1 MNSTQTR
8 FFVLIALSLL
18 LTFPVLAAERTPLL
32 LPGKQSLYQRVLVIP
47 DGRLYP
53 APGAV
58 GKPTIPFTAY
68 YVYARKQAE
77 GENWIQ
83 VGTDRHGTIQG
94 WLRAKD
100 AIDWNQGLTVAFR
113 EPTDH
118 DRALLFRNAEALQ
131 EIAGK
136 RDLKRY
142 QALYDAAVKG
152 KTKPDSPVVAIQP
165 PGKLD
170 IRKDFYL
177 VPILAFRDIFVGNEQ
192 ARMLK
197 VTSVPLQESPMPS
210 PPKSVPE
217 IRTAASPAAA
227 LGVALAKKK
236 ARKAQPGQPN
246 SALPN
251 LGTGYRAGLVF
262 VIDST
267 LSMDPYIDRT
277 REAVMKIYDSLGEA
291 GLLGN
296 VNFGLVAFRDSL
308 QSIPQ
313 LDYLTRTYVTLD
325 QGRNPGTFL
334 QQVQNLRAAKVSSQ
348 DFKEDAYAGIKRA
361 IDNTD
366 WSGHAA
372 RYIVLVTDAGPREAG
387 DPLSS
392 TGLSA
397 QQLNKLAREK
407 GIAIF
412 VLHLLTPATKADHA
426 RAATLYRE
434 LSKFPGIG
442 SLYYGV
448 PTGDIREFGHVLD
461 TVAGQITM
469 QVQVAAAG
477 RPLEKPAEPAA
488 VPESESNPQLA
499 ELKSKIA
506 KLGYALQ
513 MRYLQ
518 RTEGGKIPRVFNA
531 WLLDHDIRNPEKRT
545 LDVLVL
551 LTRDQLSDLH
561 DILQQVLQTAEE
573 GLLSPDNFLNELKS
587 LAATIARDPE
597 KLGETTATTA
607 GTGKSLADLGFMRE
621 YIEGLPYTGEVMN
634 LSLADW
640 EAWPAR
646 EQIAFIQR
654 LEDKIQY
661 YRALHDHTDL
671 WVSLDGGPIDGDS
684 VFPIPLEMLP

>member
-1 MNSTQTR
+1 MKPIR
-8 FFVLIALSLL
+8 IPVVLSLALSLL
-18 LTFPVLAAERTPLL
+18 LALPVLAAERTPLL
-32 LPGKQSLYQRVLVIP
+32 MSGKQSLYQRVLVIP
-47 DGRLYP
+47 GGRLYG
-53 APGAV
+53 APGAA
-58 GKPTIPFTAY
+58 GKPTTPFTAY
-68 YVYARKQAE
+68 YVYARKQQR

-83 VGTDRHGTIQG
+83 VGTDRHGTVKG
-94 WLRAKD
+94 WLRGRD

-113 EPTDH
+113 EPRGH
-118 DRALLFRNAEALQ
+118 DRALLFRSAEALQ

-142 QALYDAAVKG
+142 QALYQAALKG
-152 KTKPDSPVVAIQP
+152 EIRPGSPVVAIQP
-165 PGKLD
+165 AGKLD

-177 VPILAFRDIFVGNEQ
+177 VPILDFRDVYVGDEQ

-197 VTSVPLQESPMPS
+197 VASVPLRES
-210 PPKSVPE
+210 PPKIAKAKPQS
-217 IRTAASPAAA
+217 AAKKAAPAAK
-227 LGVALAKKK
+227 LK
-236 ARKAQPGQPN
+236 
-246 SALPN
+246 
-251 LGTGYRAGLVF
+251 GYNAGLAF

-277 REAVMKIYDSLGEA
+277 REAVMKIYDSLGDA

-296 VNFGLVAFRDSL
+296 VNFGLVAFRDNL
-308 QSIPQ
+308 QSTPE
-313 LDYLTRTYVTLD
+313 LGYLARTFVTLE

-334 QQVQNLRAAKVSSQ
+334 QQIQSLKAAQVSSL

-361 IDNTD
+361 IDNMG
-366 WSGHAA
+366 WNGHAA
-372 RYIVLVTDAGPREAG
+372 RYIVLITDAGPREAG
-387 DPLSS
+387 DSLSG

-397 QQLNKLAREK
+397 KQLNKLARDK

-426 RAATLYRE
+426 RAAAAYRE
-434 LSKFPGIG
+434 LSRFPGIG

-448 PTGDIREFGHVLD
+448 PTGDVQEFGQVLD

-469 QVQVAAAG
+469 QVQIAATG
-477 RPLEKPAEPAA
+477 QPLQKPVERAPEPA
-488 VPESESNPQLA
+488 PNPQLA

-518 RTEGGKIPRVFNA
+518 KTEGGRIPRVFNA

-545 LDVLVL
+545 LDVLAL

-607 GTGKSLADLGFMRE
+607 GAGNSLADLGFMRE
-621 YIEGLPYTGEVMN
+621 YIEGLPYTGEVMK

-671 WVSLDGGPIDGDS
+671 WVSLDGGPVDGDS